1 MKSNTHN
8 FAVVITTTGEENLL
22 RALSHISNI
31 DIPIYVVTPENYGLS
46 SNIKIIKD
54 KGVGKPQALNLAI
67 NTIKEDILIL
77 TDGDVYTNKHSI
89 ESIIKN
95 FDDTVGLITGKVIS
109 LNSKDNMLGFWSHF
123 LTNAANK
130 MREEKNSK
138 GEFFEGSGYLLAVRK
153 NLLGKIPSH
162 TLSDDG
168 VISKMVF
175 DKGYKIKYLP
185 SAKVYVNYP
194 TNFKD
199 WIIQKKRSAGGYT
212 RDKVEKKYGNRSFLK
227 EAIRGVR
234 LFFSYPKSLKEYY
247 YLKVLFLARIYLW
260 IIIFIDL
267 KIKRKKFSDIWLRV
281 ESTK

>member
-89 ESIIKN
+89 ESIIEN
-95 FDDTVGLITGKVIS
+95 FDDTIGLITGKVIS

-212 RDKVEKKYGNRSFLK
+212 RDKVEKKYGNRSFIK
-227 EAIRGVR
+227 EAIRGVG

-267 KIKRKKFSDIWLRV
+267 KIKRKKFSDIWIRV